1 MTIISESE
9 TIIINKDKYKC
20 DVCEKIE
27 GSRMCE
33 CYGCGIHV
41 CNKCRV
47 WLDCHPITGLAG
59 GDHGWALCK
68 QCNEKS
74 IKHYAKYR
82 KAMDEIDKLEDSLI
96 SDWRKECE
104 NRLLSGE
111 KSQETIPPS
120 T

>member
-1 MTIISESE
+1 MTIITEDVVFTAKVE
-9 TIIINKDKYKC
+9 KYIC
-20 DVCEKIE
+20 DICKTVQKHYM
-27 GSRMCE
+27 ST

-41 CNKCRV
+41 CNKCHI
-47 WLDCHPITGLAG
+47 WLDRHPITGLDG

-74 IKHYAKYR
+74 IKHYARYT
-82 KAMDEIDKLEDSLI
+82 KAAAELDKLEDSLI